1 MRLHFTIRDLLWLT
15 AVVALAVA
23 WWIDHRHMADDSDA
37 RTKLAIDATKQLRA
51 DLNAA
56 NSRAGAFEALLE
68 RSRQVEPT
76 NDRPRIPIDNMP
88 IMPPPAKNPIPRY
101 EPQ

>member
-1 MRLHFTIRDLLWLT
+1 
-15 AVVALAVA
+15 
-23 WWIDHRHMADDSDA
+23 MADDSDA
-37 RTKLAIDATKQLRA
+37 RTKLAIDATKQLQA

-56 NSRAGAFEALLE
+56 NSRAGAFETQLE

-76 NDRPRIPIDNMP
+76 IDRQKIPIDNMP
-88 IMPPPAKNPIPRY
+88 IMPPPAKNPIRRY